1 MIGERYDGLPRE
13 RLPVWSRRPM
23 MKIWTRMAVR
33 LVVRNEDRENE
44 GAIGARLAQD
54 SLTDFAETS

>member
-1 MIGERYDGLPRE
+1 
-13 RLPVWSRRPM
+13 